1 MCVNK
6 GACQVQEK
14 EGFEEGSDGLG
25 ALQNEDQTMKSFLGE
40 PKTLRVY
47 LDHSSTC
54 TRL

>member
-6 GACQVQEK
+6 GACQVQER